1 MPVIYGLHLH
11 QEKVRAFF
19 SPHFTYITFG
29 KSNHRSH
36 RLRVYLYSASQYRQ
50 PGSNFYQ
57 V

>member
-11 QEKVRAFF
+11 QEKVREHFF
-19 SPHFTYITFG
+19 HHTLPITFG